1 MSSAKHFLIVLFSFV
16 LVLTADAQNKPI
28 FKAKDKVTADI
39 RLMGKNGPPE
49 LAYDNI
55 TYELT
60 GDFLDDTSTYLIKTV
75 KHYRHYNN
83 FMEGGTK
90 CDSVTLVFYPNC
102 SKKGAFQHT
111 AKCDEF
117 YYESY
122 RRYLIA
128 LSHGCCAEP
137 TRGVLSTWKENRPFL
152 QFDNDYFEI
161 SRNNDYYYVGV
172 VNHYY
177 QYFQAKDTTAGNVR
191 VATIY
196 YSHNQQ
202 PADSIVV
209 TLRKESGKEYCCP
222 ETFLKRSDSTE
233 CFGEDP
239 IRCRNEINHS
249 KYCKYDGLIFSFIVF
264 DEYTR
269 NVKIIRQ
276 ILPFGLNQKLPK
288 EIIINDREILQV
300 LY

>member
-1 MSSAKHFLIVLFSFV
+1 
-16 LVLTADAQNKPI
+16 
-28 FKAKDKVTADI
+28 
-39 RLMGKNGPPE
+39 
-49 LAYDNI
+49 
-55 TYELT
+55 
-60 GDFLDDTSTYLIKTV
+60 
-75 KHYRHYNN
+75 
-83 FMEGGTK
+83 MEGGTK

-102 SKKGAFQHT
+102 SKKRAFQHT

-117 YYESY
+117 YYDSY
-122 RRYLIA
+122 HRYLIA

-137 TRGVLSTWKENRPFL
+137 TRGLLSTWKENRPFL
-152 QFDNDYFEI
+152 HFDNDYFEI
-161 SRNNDYYYVGV
+161 SQNNEYYYVGV

-209 TLRKESGKEYCCP
+209 TLRKESGKEYYCP

-239 IRCRNEINHS
+239 IRCRNEINLS
-249 KYCKYDGLIFSFIVF
+249 KYCKYDGLMFYESYETEKQKKGIL
-264 DEYTR
+264 
-269 NVKIIRQ
+269 
-276 ILPFGLNQKLPK
+276 LPFGYEQALPK
-288 EIIINDREILQV
+288 EIIINGLEMLKEVMLEIDE
-300 LY
+300 